1 MSENEKCGSEERR
14 RCGWTRPA
22 PEEQVLE
29 RNGKNP
35 ERKSLNVQTF
45 SDAL

>member
-14 RCGWTRPA
+14 RCGWTGPA

>member
-1 MSENEKCGSEERR
+1 MKSVEVRKDGVVVVT
-14 RCGWTRPA
+14 GPA
-22 PEEQVLE
+22 PEEQVSE